1 MTEKITFHLSAFDGP
16 LDLLLHLIAKNK
28 VNIYDIPISLILEQ
42 YMEIL
47 REAQSADMEVA
58 GDFIAMAAQLML
70 IKSRMLLP
78 KEKNEENEEEDPRA
92 MLVEQL
98 LEYQRIREVQPYFK
112 RHSDAGR
119 DILTRLPE
127 PLERKKTFEG
137 TLPPEK
143 LSEAARRMLTR
154 IGKKMPP
161 PVSAF
166 SGIVGHETVPVHTR
180 ITAILLR
187 FRKKKQLRFQG
198 LFRGLHSRSEIVATF
213 LAVLELS
220 KTHRIQIEGEGEDPT
235 LTLFADKEREEANTE
250 IQEERIS

>member
-1 MTEKITFHLSAFDGP
+1 MTEKMTFHLSAFDGP

-42 YMEIL
+42 YMEVL
-47 REAQSADMEVA
+47 REAQEADMEVA

-78 KEKNEENEEEDPRA
+78 KEKPQEEEEDPRA
-92 MLVEQL
+92 QLVEQL
-98 LEYQRIREVQPYFK
+98 LEYQRIRVAQPFF
-112 RHSDAGR
+112 RLQSELGR
-119 DILTRLPE
+119 DMFTRPPE
-127 PLERKKTFEG
+127 PLERKKQFEG

-143 LSEAARRMLTR
+143 LSDAARRMLTR
-154 IGKKMPP
+154 IGKKLPP

-166 SGIVGHETVPVHTR
+166 SGIVGRERVPVHTR

-187 FRKKKQLRFQG
+187 FRHKATLQFYSLFQG
-198 LFRGLHSRSEIVATF
+198 AQSRSEIVATF

-220 KTHRIQIEGEGEDPT
+220 KTNRIRIDGEGEDMT
-235 LTLFADKEREEANTE
+235 LTLFTSKEFQE

>member
-1 MTEKITFHLSAFDGP
+1 MEKITFHLSAFDGP

-78 KEKNEENEEEDPRA
+78 KEKSEEDEDDDPRTQ
-92 MLVEQL
+92 LVEQL

-112 RHSDAGR
+112 AHSDVGR
-119 DILTRLPE
+119 DILTRPPE
-127 PLERKKTFEG
+127 PLERKKKFEG

-143 LSEAARRMLTR
+143 LPDAARRMLAR
-154 IGKKMPP
+154 VGRKLPP

-166 SGIVGHETVPVHTR
+166 SGIVGRERVPVHTK

-187 FRKKKQLRFQG
+187 FRRKATLNFRS
-198 LFRGLHSRSEIVATF
+198 LFRDAQSRSEIVATF

-220 KTHRIQIEGEGEDPT
+220 KTNRIYIDGEGDKAT
-235 LTLFADKEREEANTE
+235 LTLFTGRENEE

>member
-47 REAQSADMEVA
+47 REAQEADMEVA

-78 KEKNEENEEEDPRA
+78 KEKNEEDEEEDPRA

-112 RHSDAGR
+112 RHSDVGR
-119 DILTRLPE
+119 DILTRPPE
-127 PLERKKTFEG
+127 PIERKKTFEG

-143 LSEAARRMLTR
+143 LSDAARRMLTR
-154 IGKKMPP
+154 IGKKMP

-187 FRKKKQLRFQG
+187 FRKKKKLHFQG
-198 LFRGLHSRSEIVATF
+198 LFHGLHSRSEVVATF

-220 KTHRIQIEGEGEDPT
+220 KTHRIHIEGEDENPT
-235 LTLFADKEREEANTE
+235 LTLFTGEER
-250 IQEERIS
+250 EERIS

>member
-1 MTEKITFHLSAFDGP
+1 MTDKITFHLTAFDGP

-42 YMEIL
+42 YIEIL
-47 REAQSADMEVA
+47 RGAQSADMEVA

-78 KEKNEENEEEDPRA
+78 KEPKDDEDDDPRA
-92 MLVEQL
+92 QLVEQL
-98 LEYQRIREVQPYFK
+98 LEYQRIREVQPFF
-112 RHSDAGR
+112 REHSDAGR
-119 DILTRLPE
+119 DFLTRPPE
-127 PLERKKTFEG
+127 PLERKKTFDG

-143 LSEAARRMLTR
+143 LPDAARRMLTR
-154 IGKKMPP
+154 IGRKLPP

-166 SGIVGHETVPVHTR
+166 SGIVGRERVPVHTR

-187 FRKKKQLRFQG
+187 FRRRAKLNFRS
-198 LFRGLHSRSEIVATF
+198 LFDDTHSRSEIVATF

-220 KTHRIQIEGEGEDPT
+220 KTRRIYIDGEGDQ
-235 LTLFADKEREEANTE
+235 TE
-250 IQEERIS
+250 ISLYTSEECTEIREERIS

>member
-1 MTEKITFHLSAFDGP
+1 
-16 LDLLLHLIAKNK
+16 
-28 VNIYDIPISLILEQ
+28 
-42 YMEIL
+42 
-47 REAQSADMEVA
+47 
-58 GDFIAMAAQLML
+58 
-70 IKSRMLLP
+70 
-78 KEKNEENEEEDPRA
+78 

-112 RHSDAGR
+112 RHSDVGR
-119 DILTRLPE
+119 DILTRPPE
-127 PLERKKTFEG
+127 PIERKKTFEG

-143 LSEAARRMLTR
+143 LSDAARRMLTR

-187 FRKKKQLRFQG
+187 FRKKKKLHFQG
-198 LFRGLHSRSEIVATF
+198 LFHGLHSRSEVVATF

-220 KTHRIQIEGEGEDPT
+220 KTHRIHIEGEDENPT
-235 LTLFADKEREEANTE
+235 LTLFTG
-250 IQEERIS
+250 EERRNAFHE

>member
-1 MTEKITFHLSAFDGP
+1 MTEKMTFHLSAFDGP
-16 LDLLLHLIAKNK
+16 LDLLLHLISKNK

-78 KEKNEENEEEDPRA
+78 KEKNEADEDDDPRTQ
-92 MLVEQL
+92 LVEQL
-98 LEYQRIREVQPYFK
+98 LEYQRIREVQPFF
-112 RHSDAGR
+112 RAHSDAGR
-119 DILTRLPE
+119 DVLTRPPE
-127 PLERKKTFEG
+127 PLERKKEFEG

-143 LSEAARRMLTR
+143 LPDAARRMLTR
-154 IGKKMPP
+154 IGRKMPP

-166 SGIVGHETVPVHTR
+166 SGIVGRERVPVHTQ
-180 ITAILLR
+180 ITSILLR
-187 FRKKKQLRFQG
+187 FRKKTALHFRS
-198 LFRGLHSRSEIVATF
+198 LFRDTHSRSEMVATF

-220 KTHRIQIEGEGEDPT
+220 KTNRIWIDGEGDEAM
-235 LTLFADKEREEANTE
+235 LTLFTGKENTAF
-250 IQEERIS
+250 QEERIS

>member
-47 REAQSADMEVA
+47 REAQEADMEVA

-78 KEKNEENEEEDPRA
+78 KEKNEEDEEEDPRA

-112 RHSDAGR
+112 RHSDVGR
-119 DILTRLPE
+119 DILTRPPE
-127 PLERKKTFEG
+127 PIERKKTFEG

-143 LSEAARRMLTR
+143 LSDAARRMLTR

-187 FRKKKQLRFQG
+187 FRKKKLHFQG
-198 LFRGLHSRSEIVATF
+198 LFHGLHSRSEVVATF

-220 KTHRIQIEGEGEDPT
+220 KTHRIHIEGEDENPT
-235 LTLFADKEREEANTE
+235 LTLFTGEER
-250 IQEERIS
+250 EERIS

>member
-47 REAQSADMEVA
+47 REAQEADMEVA

-78 KEKNEENEEEDPRA
+78 KEKNEEDEEEDPRA

-112 RHSDAGR
+112 RHSDVGR
-119 DILTRLPE
+119 DILTRPPE
-127 PLERKKTFEG
+127 PIERKRRLRELCRRKSCRMPRGACSRASAKKCRRRSAPF
-137 TLPPEK
+137 PV
-143 LSEAARRMLTR
+143 LSDM
-154 IGKKMPP
+154 K
-161 PVSAF
+161 
-166 SGIVGHETVPVHTR
+166 
-180 ITAILLR
+180 R
-187 FRKKKQLRFQG
+187 FRYIRASRRFCCASARKRSCI
-198 LFRGLHSRSEIVATF
+198 FRACFTDCTAGR
-213 LAVLELS
+213 
-220 KTHRIQIEGEGEDPT
+220 R
-235 LTLFADKEREEANTE
+235 
-250 IQEERIS
+250 

>member
-1 MTEKITFHLSAFDGP
+1 MTEKMTFHLSAFDGP

-42 YMEIL
+42 YMEVL
-47 REAQSADMEVA
+47 REAQEADMEVA

-78 KEKNEENEEEDPRA
+78 KEKNETEEEEDPRA
-92 MLVEQL
+92 QLVEQL
-98 LEYQRIREVQPYFK
+98 LEYQRIRVVQPFF
-112 RHSDAGR
+112 RSHSEVGR
-119 DILTRLPE
+119 DIFTRPPE
-127 PLERKKTFEG
+127 PLERKKQFEG

-143 LSEAARRMLTR
+143 LPDAARRMLTR
-154 IGKKMPP
+154 IGRKLPP

-166 SGIVGHETVPVHTR
+166 SGIVGRERVPVHTR

-187 FRKKKQLRFQG
+187 FRQKATLNFRS
-198 LFRGLHSRSEIVATF
+198 LFRGAESRSEIVATF

-220 KTHRIQIEGEGEDPT
+220 KTNRIRIDGEGEDTT
-235 LTLFADKEREEANTE
+235 LTLFTGRETE
-250 IQEERIS
+250 EVREERIS

>member
-47 REAQSADMEVA
+47 REAQEADMEVA

-78 KEKNEENEEEDPRA
+78 KEKNEEDEEEDPRA

-112 RHSDAGR
+112 RHSDVGR
-119 DILTRLPE
+119 DILTRPPE
-127 PLERKKTFEG
+127 PIERKKTFEG

-143 LSEAARRMLTR
+143 LSDAARRMLTR

-161 PVSAF
+161 P
-166 SGIVGHETVPVHTR
+166 GQR
-180 ITAILLR
+180 
-187 FRKKKQLRFQG
+187 
-198 LFRGLHSRSEIVATF
+198 LFRYCRT
-213 LAVLELS
+213 
-220 KTHRIQIEGEGEDPT
+220 
-235 LTLFADKEREEANTE
+235 
-250 IQEERIS
+250 

>member
-1 MTEKITFHLSAFDGP
+1 MMNEKITFHLTAFDGP

-28 VNIYDIPISLILEQ
+28 VSIYDIPITLILEQ
-42 YMEIL
+42 YMDVL
-47 REAQSADMEVA
+47 RQAQAADMEVA

-78 KEKNEENEEEDPRA
+78 KEKNADEEDDDPRA
-92 MLVEQL
+92 QLVEQL
-98 LEYQRIREVQPYFK
+98 LEYQRIREVQPYF
-112 RHSDAGR
+112 RAHSDAGR
-119 DILTRLPE
+119 DILTRPPE
-127 PLERKKTFEG
+127 PLERKKKFEG

-143 LSEAARRMLTR
+143 LTDAARRMLTR
-154 IGKKMPP
+154 IGRKMPP

-166 SGIVGHETVPVHTR
+166 SGIVGRERVPVHTK

-187 FRKKKQLRFQG
+187 FRRRATLNFRS
-198 LFRGLHSRSEIVATF
+198 LFDDAHSRSEIVATF

-220 KTHRIQIEGEGEDPT
+220 KTRRVCIEGEGEDVALSLRT
-235 LTLFADKEREEANTE
+235 GEDDGDIQ

>member
-1 MTEKITFHLSAFDGP
+1 MTEKMTFHLSAFDGP

-42 YMEIL
+42 YMEVL
-47 REAQSADMEVA
+47 REAQEADMEVA

-78 KEKNEENEEEDPRA
+78 KEEEEPRA
-92 MLVEQL
+92 QLVEQL
-98 LEYQRIREVQPYFK
+98 LEYQRSRVVQPFV
-112 RHSDAGR
+112 RSHSEVGR
-119 DILTRLPE
+119 DIFTRPPE
-127 PLERKKTFEG
+127 PLERKKQFEG

-143 LSEAARRMLTR
+143 LPDAARRMLTR
-154 IGKKMPP
+154 IGRKLPP

-166 SGIVGHETVPVHTR
+166 SGIVGRERVPVHTR

-187 FRKKKQLRFQG
+187 FRQKATLNFRS
-198 LFRGLHSRSEIVATF
+198 LFRGAESRSEIVATF

-220 KTHRIQIEGEGEDPT
+220 KTNRIRIDGEGEDTT
-235 LTLFADKEREEANTE
+235 LTLFTGRETE
-250 IQEERIS
+250 EVREERIS

>member
-1 MTEKITFHLSAFDGP
+1 MTEKITFHLTSFDGP

-42 YMEIL
+42 YMELL
-47 REAQSADMEVA
+47 RQAQSADMEVA

-78 KEKNEENEEEDPRA
+78 KEKNAEDEDDDPRA
-92 MLVEQL
+92 QLVEQL
-98 LEYQRIREVQPYFK
+98 LEYQRIRGVQSYF
-112 RHSDAGR
+112 RARSDAGR
-119 DILTRLPE
+119 DILTRPPE
-127 PLERKKTFEG
+127 PLERKKQFEG
-137 TLPPEK
+137 TLPPDK
-143 LSEAARRMLTR
+143 LTDAARRMLTR
-154 IGKKMPP
+154 IGRKLPP

-166 SGIVGHETVPVHTR
+166 SGIVGHERVPVHSK

-187 FRKKKQLRFQG
+187 FRCKTKLN
-198 LFRGLHSRSEIVATF
+198 FRGLFADAHSRSEIVATF

-220 KTHRIQIEGEGEDPT
+220 KTRRICMEGEGDDMELSLRTDQRLDNDT
-235 LTLFADKEREEANTE
+235 Q